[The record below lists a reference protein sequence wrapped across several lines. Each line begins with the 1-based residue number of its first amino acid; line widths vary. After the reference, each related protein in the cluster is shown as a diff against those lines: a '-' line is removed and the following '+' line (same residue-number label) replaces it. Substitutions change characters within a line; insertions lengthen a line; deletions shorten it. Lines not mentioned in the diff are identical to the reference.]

1 LAIIQIFGNGR
12 HGKQIRKKV
21 IALYDIALS
30 VAACVRSGTRADV
43 AWMVLP
49 TESDQALAL
58 TPGGGRIGRLAFG
71 AFDGLL
77 TDAAARHLSTG
88 RLVDHVVSEME
99 SPICELPAGT
109 AVKFLVVPAEQF
121 PSQTWS
127 LLLDHSPLVVVAS
140 MSEDMVTA
148 INIEAGGA
156 DARPMVKVE
165 IDSITT
171 VLAPTPRLIIAG
183 NGPIAEALAAQAALI
198 KWKVVIEPRPNA
210 VAGLAATLSPID
222 SVVVLGHDVEV
233 SSGCLMAALESD
245 AGYIGALGSVAMQNS
260 RADWLAYRDVMD
272 LSRVHGPAGLDI
284 KAATPE
290 EIAVAIVAEAI
301 AVHRK

>member
-1 LAIIQIFGNGR
+1 
-12 HGKQIRKKV
+12 V

-43 AWMVLP
+43 AWMVSP
-49 TESDQALAL
+49 IASDQALAL

-88 RLVDHVVSEME
+88 RLVNHVVSELE

-109 AVKFLVVPAEQF
+109 AVQFLVVPAEQF

-127 LLLDHSPLVVVAS
+127 LLLDHSTLVVLAS

-148 INIEAGGA
+148 INVEASGV
-156 DARPMVKVE
+156 DAQPLVNVE
-165 IDSITT
+165 RDSITT
-171 VLAPTPRLIIAG
+171 VLVPTPRLIIAG
-183 NGPIAEALAAQAALI
+183 GGPIAEALAAQAALM
-198 KWKVVIEPRPNA
+198 KWKVAIEPRPDA
-210 VAGLAATLSPID
+210 VAGLSATLSPVD
-222 SVVVLGHDVEV
+222 SVVVMGHDVEV

-290 EIAVAIVAEAI
+290 EIAVSIVAEAI
-301 AVHRK
+301 SVHRA

>member
-1 LAIIQIFGNGR
+1 M
-12 HGKQIRKKV
+12 

-43 AWMVLP
+43 AWMVSP
-49 TESDQALAL
+49 IASDQALAL

-88 RLVDHVVSEME
+88 RLVNHVVSELE

-109 AVKFLVVPAEQF
+109 AVQFLVVPAEQF

-127 LLLDHSPLVVVAS
+127 LLLDHSTLVVLAS

-148 INIEAGGA
+148 INVEASGV
-156 DARPMVKVE
+156 DAQPLVNVE
-165 IDSITT
+165 RDSITT
-171 VLAPTPRLIIAG
+171 VLVPTPRLIIAG
-183 NGPIAEALAAQAALI
+183 GGPIAEALAAQAALM
-198 KWKVVIEPRPNA
+198 KWKVAIEPRPDA
-210 VAGLAATLSPID
+210 VAGLSATLSPVD
-222 SVVVLGHDVEV
+222 SVVVMGHDVEV

-290 EIAVAIVAEAI
+290 EIAVSIVAEAI
-301 AVHRK
+301 SVHRA

>member
-1 LAIIQIFGNGR
+1 M
-12 HGKQIRKKV
+12 

-43 AWMVLP
+43 AWMVSP
-49 TESDQALAL
+49 IASDQALAL

-88 RLVDHVVSEME
+88 RLVNHVVSELE

-109 AVKFLVVPAEQF
+109 AVQFLVVPAEQF

-127 LLLDHSPLVVVAS
+127 LLLDHSTLVVLAS

-148 INIEAGGA
+148 INVEASGV
-156 DARPMVKVE
+156 DAQPLVNVE
-165 IDSITT
+165 RDSITT
-171 VLAPTPRLIIAG
+171 VLVPTPRLIIAG
-183 NGPIAEALAAQAALI
+183 GGPIAEALAAQAALM
-198 KWKVVIEPRPNA
+198 KWKVAIEPRPDA
-210 VAGLAATLSPID
+210 VAGLSATLSPVD
-222 SVVVLGHDVEV
+222 SVVVMGHDVEV

-290 EIAVAIVAEAI
+290 EIAVSIVAEAI
-301 AVHRK
+301 AVHRA

>member
-1 LAIIQIFGNGR
+1 M
-12 HGKQIRKKV
+12 

-43 AWMVLP
+43 AWMVSP
-49 TESDQALAL
+49 IASDQALAL

-77 TDAAARHLSTG
+77 TDAAARHQSTG
-88 RLVDHVVSEME
+88 RLVNHVVSELE

-109 AVKFLVVPAEQF
+109 AVQFLVVPAEQF

-127 LLLDHSPLVVVAS
+127 LLLDHSTLVVLAS

-148 INIEAGGA
+148 INVEASGV
-156 DARPMVKVE
+156 DAQPLVNVE
-165 IDSITT
+165 RDSITT
-171 VLAPTPRLIIAG
+171 VLVPTPRLIIAG
-183 NGPIAEALAAQAALI
+183 GGPIAEALAAQAALM
-198 KWKVVIEPRPNA
+198 KWKVAIEPRPDA
-210 VAGLAATLSPID
+210 VAGLSATLSPVD
-222 SVVVLGHDVEV
+222 SVVVMGHDVEV

-290 EIAVAIVAEAI
+290 EIAVSIVAEAI
-301 AVHRK
+301 AVHRA

>member
-1 LAIIQIFGNGR
+1 M
-12 HGKQIRKKV
+12 H
-21 IALYDIALS
+21 LYDIALS

-43 AWMVLP
+43 AWMLVP
-49 TESDQALAL
+49 TASDQALAL
-58 TPGGGRIGRLAFG
+58 TPGGGRIGRLSSG

-88 RLVDHVVSEME
+88 RLVDHVVSELE

-127 LLLDHSPLVVVAS
+127 LLLDHSPLIVVAS
-140 MSEDMVTA
+140 MSDDMVTA
-148 INIEAGGA
+148 IQIEAAGA
-156 DARPMVKVE
+156 DARPLVTLE
-165 IDSITT
+165 TDSITT
-171 VLAPTPRLIIAG
+171 VFAPTPRLIIAG
-183 NGPIAEALAAQAALI
+183 SGPIADALAAQAALM
-198 KWKVVIEPRPNA
+198 KWKVAIEPRPDA
-210 VAGLAATLSPID
+210 VAGLAATLSQVD
-222 SVVVLGHDVEV
+222 SVVVMGHDVEV
-233 SSGCLMAALESD
+233 SSGCLMAALTSD
-245 AGYIGALGSVAMQNS
+245 AGYIGALGSIAMQNS
-260 RADWLAYRDVMD
+260 RADWLAYRDITE

-301 AVHRK
+301 AVHRQ

>member
-1 LAIIQIFGNGR
+1 
-12 HGKQIRKKV
+12 
-21 IALYDIALS
+21 
-30 VAACVRSGTRADV
+30 
-43 AWMVLP
+43 MVSP
-49 TESDQALAL
+49 TASDEALAL

-71 AFDGLL
+71 PIDGLL

-99 SPICELPAGT
+99 SPMCELPAGT
-109 AVKFLVVPAEQF
+109 AVKFLVVPADQF

-156 DARPMVKVE
+156 DARPMVNVE

-171 VLAPTPRLIIAG
+171 VLAPIPRLIIAG
-183 NGPIAEALAAQAALI
+183 VGPIADALAEQAALL
-198 KWKVVIEPRPNA
+198 KWKVAVEPRPNA

-222 SVVVLGHDVEV
+222 SVVVMGHDVEV

-245 AGYIGALGSVAMQNS
+245 AGYIGALGSLAMQNS
-260 RADWLAYRDVMD
+260 RADWLAYREVTD

-301 AVHRK
+301 AVHRQ

>member
-1 LAIIQIFGNGR
+1 M
-12 HGKQIRKKV
+12 
-21 IALYDIALS
+21 LYDIALS

-43 AWMVLP
+43 AWMVSP
-49 TESDQALAL
+49 IASDQALAL
-58 TPGGGRIGRLAFG
+58 TPGGGRIGRLGFG

-88 RLVDHVVSEME
+88 RLVNHVVSEME

-109 AVKFLVVPAEQF
+109 AVQFLVVPAEQF

-127 LLLDHSPLVVVAS
+127 LLLDHCPLVVIAS

-148 INIEAGGA
+148 INVEASGV
-156 DARPMVKVE
+156 DARPLANVE
-165 IDSITT
+165 RDSITT
-171 VLAPTPRLIIAG
+171 VLVPTPRLIIAG
-183 NGPIAEALAAQAALI
+183 GGPIAEALAAQAALM
-198 KWKVVIEPRPNA
+198 KWKVAIEPRPDA
-210 VAGLAATLSPID
+210 VAGLSATLSPVE
-222 SVVVLGHDVEV
+222 SVVVMGHDVEV

-290 EIAVAIVAEAI
+290 EIAVSIVAEAI
-301 AVHRK
+301 AVHRL

>member
-1 LAIIQIFGNGR
+1 MID
-12 HGKQIRKKV
+12 V
-21 IALYDIALS
+21 YDIALS
-30 VAACVRSGTRADV
+30 VAACVRSGTRADI

-49 TESDQALAL
+49 TASDQALAL

-77 TDAAARHLSTG
+77 TDAAARHLPTG
-88 RLVDHVVSEME
+88 RLIDHVVSEME
-99 SPICELPAGT
+99 SPICELPVGT
-109 AVKFLVVPAEQF
+109 VVKFLVVPADQF

-140 MSEDMVTA
+140 MSNDMVTE
-148 INIEAGGA
+148 INIESGGA
-156 DARPMVKVE
+156 DARLMVNVE

-183 NGPIAEALAAQAALI
+183 VGPIADALAAQATLL
-198 KWKVVIEPRPNA
+198 KWKVAIEPRPNA

-222 SVVVLGHDVEV
+222 SVVVMGHDIEV

-245 AGYIGALGSVAMQNS
+245 AGYIGALGSLAMQNS
-260 RADWLAYRDVMD
+260 RADWLAYREVTD

-301 AVHRK
+301 AVHRQ

>member
-1 LAIIQIFGNGR
+1 MID
-12 HGKQIRKKV
+12 V
-21 IALYDIALS
+21 YDIALS
-30 VAACVRSGTRADV
+30 VAACVRSGTRADI

-49 TESDQALAL
+49 TASDQALAL

-77 TDAAARHLSTG
+77 TDAAARHLPTG
-88 RLVDHVVSEME
+88 RLIDHVVSEME
-99 SPICELPAGT
+99 SPICELPVGT
-109 AVKFLVVPAEQF
+109 VVKFLVVPADQF
-121 PSQTWS
+121 PSLTWS

-140 MSEDMVTA
+140 MSKDMVTE
-148 INIEAGGA
+148 INIESGGA
-156 DARPMVKVE
+156 DARLMVNVE

-183 NGPIAEALAAQAALI
+183 VGPIADALAAQAALL
-198 KWKVVIEPRPNA
+198 KWKVSVEPRPNA

-222 SVVVLGHDVEV
+222 SVVVMGHDVEV

-245 AGYIGALGSVAMQNS
+245 AGYIGALGSLAMQNS
-260 RADWLAYRDVMD
+260 RADWLAYRDVTD

-301 AVHRK
+301 AVHRQ

>member
-1 LAIIQIFGNGR
+1 
-12 HGKQIRKKV
+12 V
-21 IALYDIALS
+21 IDVYDIALS
-30 VAACVRSGTRADV
+30 VAACVRSGTRADI

-49 TESDQALAL
+49 TASDEALAL
-58 TPGGGRIGRLAFG
+58 TPGGGRIGCLASG

-88 RLVDHVVSEME
+88 RLVDHVVSEIE
-99 SPICELPAGT
+99 SPMCELPAGT
-109 AVKFLVVPAEQF
+109 AVKFLVVPADQF

-156 DARPMVKVE
+156 DARPMVNVE

-171 VLAPTPRLIIAG
+171 VLAPIPRLIIA
-183 NGPIAEALAAQAALI
+183 QAALL
-198 KWKVVIEPRPNA
+198 KWKVAVEPRPNA

-222 SVVVLGHDVEV
+222 SVVVMGHDVEV

-245 AGYIGALGSVAMQNS
+245 AGYIGALGSLAMQNS
-260 RADWLAYRDVMD
+260 RADWLAYREVTD

-290 EIAVAIVAEAI
+290 EIAIAIVAEAI
-301 AVHRK
+301 AVHRQ

>member
-1 LAIIQIFGNGR
+1 MID
-12 HGKQIRKKV
+12 V
-21 IALYDIALS
+21 YDIALS
-30 VAACVRSGTRADV
+30 VAACVRSGTRADI

-49 TESDQALAL
+49 TASDQALAL

-77 TDAAARHLSTG
+77 TDAAARHLPTG
-88 RLVDHVVSEME
+88 RLIDHVVSEME

-109 AVKFLVVPAEQF
+109 AVKFLIVPADQF
-121 PSQTWS
+121 PSQTWA

-148 INIEAGGA
+148 INVEAGGA
-156 DARPMVKVE
+156 DARPMVNVE

-171 VLAPTPRLIIAG
+171 VLAPIPRLIIAG
-183 NGPIAEALAAQAALI
+183 VGPIADALAAQAALL
-198 KWKVVIEPRPNA
+198 KWKVAVEPRPNA

-222 SVVVLGHDVEV
+222 SVVVMGHDIEV

-245 AGYIGALGSVAMQNS
+245 AGYIGALGSLAMQNS
-260 RADWLAYRDVMD
+260 RADWLAYREVTD

-301 AVHRK
+301 AAHRQ

>member
-1 LAIIQIFGNGR
+1 
-12 HGKQIRKKV
+12 V

-43 AWMVLP
+43 AWMVSP
-49 TESDQALAL
+49 IASDQALAL

-88 RLVDHVVSEME
+88 RLVNHVVSELE

-109 AVKFLVVPAEQF
+109 AVQFLVVPAEQF

-127 LLLDHSPLVVVAS
+127 LLLDHSTLVVLAS

-148 INIEAGGA
+148 INVEASGV
-156 DARPMVKVE
+156 DAQPLVNVE
-165 IDSITT
+165 RDSITT
-171 VLAPTPRLIIAG
+171 VLVPTPRLIIAG
-183 NGPIAEALAAQAALI
+183 GGPIAEALAAQAALM
-198 KWKVVIEPRPNA
+198 KWKVAIEPRPDA
-210 VAGLAATLSPID
+210 VAGLSATLSPVD
-222 SVVVLGHDVEV
+222 SVVVMGHDVEV

-284 KAATPE
+284 KAGTPE
-290 EIAVAIVAEAI
+290 EIAVSIVAEAI
-301 AVHRK
+301 AVHRA

>member
-1 LAIIQIFGNGR
+1 M
-12 HGKQIRKKV
+12 

-43 AWMVLP
+43 AWMVSP
-49 TESDQALAL
+49 IASDQALAL

-88 RLVDHVVSEME
+88 RLVNHVVSELE

-109 AVKFLVVPAEQF
+109 AVQFLVVPAEQF

-127 LLLDHSPLVVVAS
+127 LLLDHSTLVVLAS

-148 INIEAGGA
+148 INVEASGV
-156 DARPMVKVE
+156 DAQPLVNVE
-165 IDSITT
+165 RDSITT
-171 VLAPTPRLIIAG
+171 VLVPTPRLIIAG
-183 NGPIAEALAAQAALI
+183 GGPIAEALAAQAALM
-198 KWKVVIEPRPNA
+198 KWKVAIEPRPDA
-210 VAGLAATLSPID
+210 VAGLSATLSPVD
-222 SVVVLGHDVEV
+222 SVVVMGHDVEV

-284 KAATPE
+284 KAGTPE
-290 EIAVAIVAEAI
+290 EIAVSIVAEAI
-301 AVHRK
+301 AVHRL

>member
-1 LAIIQIFGNGR
+1 M
-12 HGKQIRKKV
+12 H
-21 IALYDIALS
+21 LYDIALS

-43 AWMVLP
+43 AWMLVP
-49 TESDQALAL
+49 TASDQALAL
-58 TPGGGRIGRLAFG
+58 TPGGGRIGRLSFG

-88 RLVDHVVSEME
+88 RLLDHVVSELE
-99 SPICELPAGT
+99 SPICELPTGT

-127 LLLDHSPLVVVAS
+127 LLLEHSPLVVVAS
-140 MSEDMVTA
+140 MSDDMVTA
-148 INIEAGGA
+148 IHIEAAGA
-156 DARPMVKVE
+156 DAQPLVTVE
-165 IDSITT
+165 TDSITT
-171 VLAPTPRLIIAG
+171 VFAPAPRLIIAG
-183 NGPIAEALAAQAALI
+183 SGPIADALAAQAGLM
-198 KWKVVIEPRPNA
+198 KWKVAIEPRPDA
-210 VAGLAATLSPID
+210 VAGLAATLSRVD
-222 SVVVLGHDVEV
+222 SVVVMGHDVEV
-233 SSGCLMAALESD
+233 SSGCLMAALASD

-260 RADWLAYRDVMD
+260 RADWLAYRDVTE

-301 AVHRK
+301 AVHRQ

>member
-1 LAIIQIFGNGR
+1 MID
-12 HGKQIRKKV
+12 V
-21 IALYDIALS
+21 YDIALS
-30 VAACVRSGTRADV
+30 VAACVRSGTRADI
-43 AWMVLP
+43 AWMVFP
-49 TESDQALAL
+49 TASDEALAL

-109 AVKFLVVPAEQF
+109 AVKFLVVPADQF
-121 PSQTWS
+121 PSQTWA

-156 DARPMVKVE
+156 DARPMVNVE

-171 VLAPTPRLIIAG
+171 VLAPIPRLIIAG
-183 NGPIAEALAAQAALI
+183 VGPIADALAAQAALL
-198 KWKVVIEPRPNA
+198 KWKVAVEPRPNE

-222 SVVVLGHDVEV
+222 SVVVMGHDIEV

-245 AGYIGALGSVAMQNS
+245 AGYIGALGSLAMQNS
-260 RADWLAYRDVMD
+260 RADWLAYREVTD
-272 LSRVHGPAGLDI
+272 LSKVHGPAGLDI

-301 AVHRK
+301 AVHRQ

>member
-1 LAIIQIFGNGR
+1 MID
-12 HGKQIRKKV
+12 V
-21 IALYDIALS
+21 YDIALS
-30 VAACVRSGTRADV
+30 VAACVRSGTRADI

-49 TESDQALAL
+49 TASDQALAL

-77 TDAAARHLSTG
+77 TDAAARHLPTG
-88 RLVDHVVSEME
+88 RLIDHVVSEME

-109 AVKFLVVPAEQF
+109 AVKFLIVPADQF
-121 PSQTWS
+121 PSQTWA

-148 INIEAGGA
+148 INVEAGGA
-156 DARPMVKVE
+156 DARPMVNVE

-171 VLAPTPRLIIAG
+171 VLAPIPRLIIAG
-183 NGPIAEALAAQAALI
+183 VGPIADALAAQAALL
-198 KWKVVIEPRPNA
+198 KWKVAVEPRPNA

-222 SVVVLGHDVEV
+222 SVVVMGHDIEV

-245 AGYIGALGSVAMQNS
+245 AGYIGALGSLAMQNS
-260 RADWLAYRDVMD
+260 RADWLAYREVTD

-290 EIAVAIVAEAI
+290 EIAVAIVAEAL
-301 AVHRK
+301 AAHRQ

>member
-1 LAIIQIFGNGR
+1 M
-12 HGKQIRKKV
+12 

-43 AWMVLP
+43 AWMVSP
-49 TESDQALAL
+49 IASDQALAL

-88 RLVDHVVSEME
+88 RLVNHVVSELE

-109 AVKFLVVPAEQF
+109 AVQFLVVPAEQF

-127 LLLDHSPLVVVAS
+127 LLLDHSTLVVLAS

-148 INIEAGGA
+148 INVEASGV
-156 DARPMVKVE
+156 DAQPLVNVE
-165 IDSITT
+165 RDSITT
-171 VLAPTPRLIIAG
+171 VLVPTPRLIIAG
-183 NGPIAEALAAQAALI
+183 GGPIAEALAAQAALM
-198 KWKVVIEPRPNA
+198 KWKVAIEPRPDA
-210 VAGLAATLSPID
+210 VAGLSATLSPVD
-222 SVVVLGHDVEV
+222 SVVVMGHDVEV

-284 KAATPE
+284 KAGTPE
-290 EIAVAIVAEAI
+290 EIAVSIVAEAI
-301 AVHRK
+301 AVHRA

>member
-1 LAIIQIFGNGR
+1 M
-12 HGKQIRKKV
+12 

-43 AWMVLP
+43 AWMVSP
-49 TESDQALAL
+49 IASDQALAL

-88 RLVDHVVSEME
+88 RLVNHVVSELE

-109 AVKFLVVPAEQF
+109 AVQFLVVPAEQF

-127 LLLDHSPLVVVAS
+127 LLLDHSPLIVIAS

-148 INIEAGGA
+148 INVEASGV
-156 DARPMVKVE
+156 DAQPLVNVE
-165 IDSITT
+165 RDSITT
-171 VLAPTPRLIIAG
+171 VLVPTPRLIIAG
-183 NGPIAEALAAQAALI
+183 GGPIAEALAAQAALM
-198 KWKVVIEPRPNA
+198 KWKVAIEPRPDA
-210 VAGLAATLSPID
+210 VAGLSATLSPVD
-222 SVVVLGHDVEV
+222 SVVVMGHDVEV

-290 EIAVAIVAEAI
+290 EIAVSIVAEAI
-301 AVHRK
+301 SVHRA

>member
-1 LAIIQIFGNGR
+1 MID
-12 HGKQIRKKV
+12 V
-21 IALYDIALS
+21 YDIALS
-30 VAACVRSGTRADV
+30 VAACVRSGTRADI

-49 TESDQALAL
+49 TASDQALAL
-58 TPGGGRIGRLAFG
+58 TPGGGRIGRLASG

-88 RLVDHVVSEME
+88 RLIDHVVSEME
-99 SPICELPAGT
+99 SPMCELPAGT
-109 AVKFLVVPAEQF
+109 AVKFLVVPADQF
-121 PSQTWS
+121 PSQTWA

-156 DARPMVKVE
+156 DARPMVNVE

-171 VLAPTPRLIIAG
+171 VLAPIPRLIIAG
-183 NGPIAEALAAQAALI
+183 VGPIADALAAQAALL
-198 KWKVVIEPRPNA
+198 KWKVAVEPRPNA

-222 SVVVLGHDVEV
+222 SVVVMGHDIEV
-233 SSGCLMAALESD
+233 SSGCLMAGLESD
-245 AGYIGALGSVAMQNS
+245 AGYIGALGSLAMQNS
-260 RADWLAYRDVMD
+260 RADWLAYREVTD

-301 AVHRK
+301 AVHRQ

>member
-1 LAIIQIFGNGR
+1 
-12 HGKQIRKKV
+12 V

-43 AWMVLP
+43 AWMVSP
-49 TESDQALAL
+49 IASDQALAL

-88 RLVDHVVSEME
+88 RLVNHVVSELE

-109 AVKFLVVPAEQF
+109 AVQFLVVPAEQF

-127 LLLDHSPLVVVAS
+127 LLLDHSTLVVLAS

-148 INIEAGGA
+148 INVEASGV
-156 DARPMVKVE
+156 DAQPLVNVE
-165 IDSITT
+165 RDSITT
-171 VLAPTPRLIIAG
+171 VLVPTPRLIIAG
-183 NGPIAEALAAQAALI
+183 GGPIAEALAAQAALM
-198 KWKVVIEPRPNA
+198 KWKVAIEPRPDA
-210 VAGLAATLSPID
+210 VAGLSATLSPVD
-222 SVVVLGHDVEV
+222 SVVVMGHNVEV

-284 KAATPE
+284 KAGTPE
-290 EIAVAIVAEAI
+290 EIAVSIVAEAI
-301 AVHRK
+301 AVHRA

>member
-1 LAIIQIFGNGR
+1 M
-12 HGKQIRKKV
+12 

-43 AWMVLP
+43 AWMVSP
-49 TESDQALAL
+49 IASDQALAL

-77 TDAAARHLSTG
+77 TDAAALHLSTG
-88 RLVDHVVSEME
+88 RLVNHVVSELE

-109 AVKFLVVPAEQF
+109 AVQFLVVPAEQF

-127 LLLDHSPLVVVAS
+127 LLLDHSTLVVLAS

-148 INIEAGGA
+148 INVEASGV
-156 DARPMVKVE
+156 DAQPLVNVE
-165 IDSITT
+165 RDSITT
-171 VLAPTPRLIIAG
+171 VLVPTPRLIIAG
-183 NGPIAEALAAQAALI
+183 GGPIAEALAAQAALM
-198 KWKVVIEPRPNA
+198 KWKVAIEPRPDA
-210 VAGLAATLSPID
+210 VAGLSATLSPVD
-222 SVVVLGHDVEV
+222 SVVVMGHDVEV

-290 EIAVAIVAEAI
+290 EIAVSIVAEAI
-301 AVHRK
+301 SVHRA